1 MLVKSLVAGTV
12 LTLLAGGVVYYGT
25 DVDRNTVAI
34 PSSSKAAPSK
44 PLVKEADADTTLHA
58 EATSRHPHGK
68 KTKARKASSDE
79 NDLNSSDIPSLKSD
93 TQALIDPKSAAVTV
107 TEPEDM
113 PDNMEELSD
122 ASEMTIETMATEKM
136 AENAASTEI
145 KTEVKEEA
153 SEEGLSED
161 IIKAPQQTP
170 ATPAA
175 PTPKKPGKKWI
186 DQYLKAG
193 DNKNADA
200 PKDVM
205 EAKATDDVSIDAAV
219 DAKIDDL
226 LTPDESYGSAN
237 TKAAEAPTK
246 DMENVS
252 VSEEVAQ
259 TADAAKDVMEAK
271 AAPTSEPHMAK
282 MEDTSIDET
291 VNARIDALLLPN
303 ESYGSATTKAA
314 EASTKQMENVSV
326 SEEAAEKESVTL
338 DKDMKTRD
346 QIWENHDRIRKA
358 HKDRLAHNLEEK
370 IAEDG
375 NIKMETKTIDLGDG
389 KTMTIVE
396 RDQMDM
402 PANADKGS
410 KQIRIKVMKDEDI
423 DLGAIPEVI
432 KMGDG
437 TKIKIRKQIMDS
449 QDVDIDVSEMSSA
462 SDVSKTAQLIMA
474 QAEKITMSEL
484 RDRAYLDLVS
494 YALDNDDTQTAN
506 LAMSKI
512 EQVELRDTAR
522 NRMAVAFAENGQA
535 EKAFAIL
542 EDIEVEALRDI
553 MRLQVI
559 EALIAPQSHQPSN
572 IQ

>member
-1 MLVKSLVAGTV
+1 
-12 LTLLAGGVVYYGT
+12 
-25 DVDRNTVAI
+25 
-34 PSSSKAAPSK
+34 
-44 PLVKEADADTTLHA
+44 
-58 EATSRHPHGK
+58 
-68 KTKARKASSDE
+68 
-79 NDLNSSDIPSLKSD
+79 
-93 TQALIDPKSAAVTV
+93 
-107 TEPEDM
+107 
-113 PDNMEELSD
+113 
-122 ASEMTIETMATEKM
+122 
-136 AENAASTEI
+136 
-145 KTEVKEEA
+145 
-153 SEEGLSED
+153 
-161 IIKAPQQTP
+161 
-170 ATPAA
+170 
-175 PTPKKPGKKWI
+175 
-186 DQYLKAG
+186 
-193 DNKNADA
+193 
-200 PKDVM
+200 
-205 EAKATDDVSIDAAV
+205 
-219 DAKIDDL
+219 
-226 LTPDESYGSAN
+226 
-237 TKAAEAPTK
+237 
-246 DMENVS
+246 
-252 VSEEVAQ
+252 
-259 TADAAKDVMEAK
+259 
-271 AAPTSEPHMAK
+271 
-282 MEDTSIDET
+282 
-291 VNARIDALLLPN
+291 
-303 ESYGSATTKAA
+303 
-314 EASTKQMENVSV
+314 
-326 SEEAAEKESVTL
+326 
-338 DKDMKTRD
+338 
-346 QIWENHDRIRKA
+346 
-358 HKDRLAHNLEEK
+358 
-370 IAEDG
+370 
-375 NIKMETKTIDLGDG
+375 METKTIDLGDG

-559 EALIAPQSHQPSN
+559 EALIAPQSQQPSN

>member
-12 LTLLAGGVVYYGT
+12 LALLAGGVVYYGT
-25 DVDRNTVAI
+25 DVDGNTLAI
-34 PSSSKAAPSK
+34 PSSPKAAPSK

-68 KTKARKASSDE
+68 KTKARKALSDE

-170 ATPAA
+170 PTPAT

-226 LTPDESYGSAN
+226 LTPNESYGSAN

-259 TADAAKDVMEAK
+259 TADAAMEAK

-338 DKDMKTRD
+338 DKNMKTRD

-389 KTMTIVE
+389 KAMTIVE

-410 KQIRIKVMKDEDI
+410 KQIRIKVMTDEDI

-437 TKIKIRKQIMDS
+437 TKIKIRKQIMDG

-559 EALIAPQSHQPSN
+559 EALIAPQSQQPSN

>member
-68 KTKARKASSDE
+68 KTKARKALSDE
-79 NDLNSSDIPSLKSD
+79 NDLKSSDIPSLKSD

-107 TEPEDM
+107 TEHEDM

-205 EAKATDDVSIDAAV
+205 ETKATDDVSIDAAV

-226 LTPDESYGSAN
+226 LTLDESYGSAN

-246 DMENVS
+246 DMEKVL

-282 MEDTSIDET
+282 MEDKSIDET

-314 EASTKQMENVSV
+314 EAPTKRMENVSV
-326 SEEAAEKESVTL
+326 SEESVML

-389 KTMTIVE
+389 KAMTIVE

-410 KQIRIKVMKDEDI
+410 KQIRIKVMTDEDI

-512 EQVELRDTAR
+512 EQIELRDTAR

-559 EALIAPQSHQPSN
+559 EALIAPQSQQPSN

>member
-12 LTLLAGGVVYYGT
+12 LALLAGGVVYYGT
-25 DVDRNTVAI
+25 DVDGNTLAI
-34 PSSSKAAPSK
+34 PSSPKAAPSK

-79 NDLNSSDIPSLKSD
+79 NDSNSSDIPSLKSD

-153 SEEGLSED
+153 SEEDLSED

-170 ATPAA
+170 PTPAT

-226 LTPDESYGSAN
+226 LTPNESYGSAN

-259 TADAAKDVMEAK
+259 TADAAMEAK

-314 EASTKQMENVSV
+314 EAPTKQMENVSV
-326 SEEAAEKESVTL
+326 SEEAAEKESVAL

-389 KTMTIVE
+389 KAMTIVE

-410 KQIRIKVMKDEDI
+410 KQIRIKVMTDEDI

-437 TKIKIRKQIMDS
+437 TKIKIRKQIMDG

-559 EALIAPQSHQPSN
+559 EALIAPQSQQPSN